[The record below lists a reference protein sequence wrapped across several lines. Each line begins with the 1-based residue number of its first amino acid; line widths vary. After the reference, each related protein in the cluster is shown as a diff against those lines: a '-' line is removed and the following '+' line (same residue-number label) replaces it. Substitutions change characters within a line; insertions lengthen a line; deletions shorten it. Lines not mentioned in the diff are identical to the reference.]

1 MQKTNNDKNSRNL
14 HSSKFQIYINFAIKQ
29 DRWFYL
35 LVEEPLL
42 DDAPEVREP
51 PDDIPPPLVR
61 EEEEPDGRL
70 IVLLEELR
78 PLLYDPE
85 ARRLEDVADA
95 AED

>member
-1 MQKTNNDKNSRNL
+1 MSKSAESKYNSEWRSRLLRDNLRN
-14 HSSKFQIYINFAIKQ
+14 IEA
-29 DRWFYL
+29 
-35 LVEEPLL
+35 LVESGTPLTPGQVEIVKKSVDSEEKAASL
-42 DDAPEVREP
+42 
-51 PDDIPPPLVR
+51 R

-85 ARRLEDVADA
+85 ARWLEDVADA

>member
-1 MQKTNNDKNSRNL
+1 MIPKRLNLLIRNSA
-14 HSSKFQIYINFAIKQ
+14 FIGFVIKQ

-42 DDAPEVREP
+42 DDPEVREP

>member
-1 MQKTNNDKNSRNL
+1 MIPKRLNLLIRNSA
-14 HSSKFQIYINFAIKQ
+14 FIGFVIKQ

-42 DDAPEVREP
+42 DDPEVREP
-51 PDDIPPPLVR
+51 PDDIPPLVR

-85 ARRLEDVADA
+85 ARWLEDVADA

>member
-1 MQKTNNDKNSRNL
+1 M
-14 HSSKFQIYINFAIKQ
+14 
-29 DRWFYL
+29 
-35 LVEEPLL
+35 
-42 DDAPEVREP
+42 REP

-85 ARRLEDVADA
+85 ARRLEDVADE

>member
-1 MQKTNNDKNSRNL
+1 MGTYTV
-14 HSSKFQIYINFAIKQ
+14 FICFAIKQ

-42 DDAPEVREP
+42 DDPEVREP

-70 IVLLEELR
+70 IVLLDTTLKHDGLR
-78 PLLYDPE
+78 MLPMPPKIDGLNC
-85 ARRLEDVADA
+85 
-95 AED
+95 

>member
-1 MQKTNNDKNSRNL
+1 MQKTNNKSL
-14 HSSKFQIYINFAIKQ
+14 WEPTQHFICFAIKQ

-42 DDAPEVREP
+42 DEAPEVREP
-51 PDDIPPPLVR
+51 LDDIPPPLVR

>member
-1 MQKTNNDKNSRNL
+1 M
-14 HSSKFQIYINFAIKQ
+14 
-29 DRWFYL
+29 
-35 LVEEPLL
+35 
-42 DDAPEVREP
+42 REP

-85 ARRLEDVADA
+85 ARRLGDVADE